1 MGTSSGALA
10 GSLYCAG
17 MSPAEVTA
25 KRVKLLYLLLACR
38 SWPPQPS
45 GEQVAAELNRVRP
58 IEIVRPCFRPWR
70 GGILSLHKVV
80 ERLQQLLPAT
90 FEELNMVSYDRLC
103 LSFKI
108 M

>member
-25 KRVKLLYLLLACR
+25 EPVKLLQPAACC

-90 FEELNMVSYDRLC
+90 FEELTTVS
-103 LSFKI
+103 
-108 M
+108 